1 MGDNSLIPISDEQAR
16 LGQEAL
22 KTLQGV
28 GGFMKDALGTVPQD
42 VVGLLGGD
50 YLKVRRAENLSRMI
64 QKAKKRLEDNHVTEP
79 DAPPS
84 LAIPIMIAA
93 ADESRDELQ
102 DLWAELLAAA
112 ADPKRSRTFRLKFIE
127 IAKRLDPLDPLVLN
141 QLAVAQNVD
150 PNQPKPISD
159 ALGLSND
166 EVAVSLANLEAV
178 GLAARTD
185 LGNASV
191 AFVTMRPTPLGRELL
206 RAVEPKPR
214 TQG

>member
-1 MGDNSLIPISDEQAR
+1 MNRRSSD
-16 LGQEAL
+16 EAL

-50 YLKVRRAENLSRMI
+50 YLKVRRAENLSRII

-141 QLAVAQNVD
+141 QLAVTAQSVD

-166 EVAVSLANLEAV
+166 EVAVSIANLEAV
-178 GLAARTD
+178 GLAARNEF
-185 LGNASV
+185 GNASV
-191 AFVTMRPTPLGRELL
+191 AFLTVKLPPLGRELL
-206 RAVEPKPR
+206 RAVEPKP
-214 TQG
+214 